1 MSLFKIA
8 WRSIQQRAL
17 ASVMTGLSMALGVAL
32 VVAVLVFQGVIAN
45 SFSRAAEGYDII
57 IGAKGGRLELVL
69 NTVFHLGQPIENVP
83 WNFYKEFTRE
93 GVTGSGKPGKYAS
106 VVDVAVPFCLGDNYK
121 GYRVVGTTP
130 DLFNKLGYG
139 IDAEGQ
145 PIPYQF
151 QAGKSFKQ
159 DDFFGAV
166 IGSVV
171 ARRTGLR
178 VGDKFEPTHG
188 VTTDEEM
195 GHKHD
200 PFIVRGIL
208 APNGTPNDRA
218 LFVNME
224 GFFLLEG
231 HAKEHEAEKPGAKH
245 AHDEH
250 DHKRGDDHDHADHQ
264 HEHDGDHKHDDAKK
278 TEGSKQAAEVKSEAK
293 SDEAK
298 ADASADEAKSDEA
311 KSDEAK
317 SDEAKSDEA
326 KSDEA
331 KSDEAKSDEP
341 KSDEPKSDEP
351 KSDEPKSDE
360 PKSDEPKS
368 EAASDDSCQGSESAQ
383 DHDHDHKPAA
393 KGHDH
398 AHDHDHDH
406 GHDHSHHGHD
416 HDHAHHHEPLP
427 EDQREVT
434 AILIRSNS
442 PTVGLTLPRSINKG
456 QIAQA
461 VMPIGE
467 IRKLFDGLI
476 GNLQMILLVL
486 AVLIV
491 VVAGIGIMV
500 SIYNSMSERRREIAI
515 MRALG
520 AGRGTVRSLIL
531 LESVILSVVG
541 GAAGFLLGHGLIG
554 LLSPFIAAQT
564 GVPIGAFQ
572 FVPYELIL
580 IPGLIVLAALAGYIP
595 ALSAYRTDVSRALS
609 ATP

>member
-69 NTVFHLGQPIENVP
+69 NTVFHLGQPIENIP
-83 WNFYKEFTRE
+83 WNFYKEFTKE

-106 VVDVAVPFCLGDNYK
+106 AVDVAVPFCLGDNYK
-121 GYRVVGTTP
+121 GFRVVGTTP
-130 DLFNKLGYG
+130 ALFDKLGYG
-139 IDAEGQ
+139 IDGQ
-145 PIPYQF
+145 GEPIPYRF
-151 QAGKSFKQ
+151 QAGKVFEH
-159 DDFFGAV
+159 DDYFGAV
-166 IGSVV
+166 IGSMV
-171 ARRTGLR
+171 ASRTGLR
-178 VGDKFEPTHG
+178 VGDTFEPTHG
-188 VTTDEEM
+188 VTTAEEM

-200 PFIVRGIL
+200 PFVVRGIL

-218 LFVNME
+218 LFINME

-231 HAKEHEAEKPGAKH
+231 HAKEHEADKQGEHADDKH
-245 AHDEH
+245 
-250 DHKRGDDHDHADHQ
+250 DHDHADHKHGDDEHDADHKHGDANKSQ
-264 HEHDGDHKHDDAKK
+264 PPNEETKSGQAADTSASDACQGTEQPAHDHEHDPKP
-278 TEGSKQAAEVKSEAK
+278 AAGK
-293 SDEAK
+293 
-298 ADASADEAKSDEA
+298 
-311 KSDEAK
+311 
-317 SDEAKSDEA
+317 
-326 KSDEA
+326 
-331 KSDEAKSDEP
+331 
-341 KSDEPKSDEP
+341 
-351 KSDEPKSDE
+351 
-360 PKSDEPKS
+360 
-368 EAASDDSCQGSESAQ
+368 G
-383 DHDHDHKPAA
+383 HDHDHA
-393 KGHDH
+393 
-398 AHDHDHDH
+398 DHDH
-406 GHDHSHHGHD
+406 GHDHSHAGHD
-416 HDHAHHHEPLP
+416 HGHEHEHVHHEPLP

-434 AILIRSNS
+434 AILIRSSS

-456 QIAQA
+456 PIAQA

-486 AVLIV
+486 AALIV

-500 SIYNSMSERRREIAI
+500 SIYNSMSDRRREIAI

-520 AGRGTVRSLIL
+520 AGRGTVRTLIL

-564 GVPIGAFQ
+564 GVPVGAFQ

-580 IPGLIVLAALAGYIP
+580 IPGLIMLAALAGYIP

>member
-69 NTVFHLGQPIENVP
+69 NTVFHLGQPIENIP

-121 GYRVVGTTP
+121 GYRVIGTTP

-139 IDAEGQ
+139 IDPQGQ
-145 PIPYQF
+145 PIAYQF

-200 PFIVRGIL
+200 PFTVRGIL

-231 HAKEHEAEKPGAKH
+231 HAKEHEAEKPGEKH

-250 DHKRGDDHDHADHQ
+250 DHKHEADHK
-264 HEHDGDHKHDDAKK
+264 HDDAEHKHDDAKK
-278 TEGSKQAAEVKSEAK
+278 SSDDVKP
-293 SDEAK
+293 DEAK
-298 ADASADEAKSDEA
+298 ANEAKPEKPADDAGEDA
-311 KSDEAK
+311 CQE
-317 SDEAKSDEA
+317 
-326 KSDEA
+326 
-331 KSDEAKSDEP
+331 
-341 KSDEPKSDEP
+341 
-351 KSDEPKSDE
+351 
-360 PKSDEPKS
+360 S
-368 EAASDDSCQGSESAQ
+368 EAAG
-383 DHDHDHKPAA
+383 DHDHDHKPSA

-398 AHDHDHDH
+398 AHDH

-416 HDHAHHHEPLP
+416 RGHDHDHGHAHHEPLP
-427 EDQREVT
+427 EEQREVT

-442 PTVGLTLPRSINKG
+442 PTVGLTLPRAINKG
-456 QIAQA
+456 PIAQA

-500 SIYNSMSERRREIAI
+500 SIYNSMSDRRREIAI